1 VTLLLT
7 SAVLIL
13 GLIGGVILGAG
24 WAGRRVRSVT
34 ASLYPATTLRPGNT
48 LPDALSGLQSASAT
62 ARYDAQAIKE
72 SLALIRGSMDAL
84 PFGVVVMEQGATVD
98 WRNLV
103 ARNLLGPTR
112 TGLVIDE
119 AVKRQRAEALVG
131 RTSTETIEVQGPP
144 NRVLVVSA
152 VPINRSEQGAS
163 GVVIIE
169 DITARAHLEAVRKDF
184 VANIS
189 HELRTPV
196 GALALL
202 AETLQ
207 DETDPEVVS
216 RFAGKL
222 VDESHR
228 VARIVDDLL
237 ELSVLEGEAAKHRNE
252 ENIHD
257 IVSDALERVRTLA
270 ESRSIALD
278 TSAVDVDLVA
288 PCERRQL
295 VSAVSHLVENATKY
309 SEVGGV
315 VAVAAE
321 RVGDDITIRVTDAGV
336 GIPAKEVGRIF
347 ERFYRVDPARS
358 RNTGGTGLGL
368 AIVRHVAS
376 NHNGDV
382 TVESTEGV
390 GSTFRLRLPSL
401 VSADVVTKGSA

>member
-103 ARNLLGPTR
+103 ARNLLSPTR

>member
-7 SAVLIL
+7 SAVLIV
-13 GLIGGVILGAG
+13 GLISGVILGAG

-34 ASLYPATTLRPGNT
+34 ASLYPATKLRFGNT
-48 LPDALSGLQSASAT
+48 LPDALSGLESASVT
-62 ARYDAQAIKE
+62 ARDDALATKE
-72 SLALIRGSMDAL
+72 SLALIRRSMDAL
-84 PFGVVVMEQGATVD
+84 PFGVVVMEQGATID

-119 AVKRQRAEALVG
+119 AVKRQRGEALVG

-144 NRVLVVSA
+144 NRVLVISA
-152 VPINRSEQGAS
+152 VPINHSEQGAS

-228 VARIVDDLL
+228 VAHIVEDLL
-237 ELSVLEGEAAKHRNE
+237 ELSVLEGGAAKDRNE

-257 IVSDALERVRTLA
+257 IVSEAIERVRTLA

-278 TSAVDVDLVA
+278 TSGVDVDLVV

-315 VAVAAE
+315 VAIAAE
-321 RVGDDITIRVTDAGV
+321 RVGDDITIRVTDTGV

-376 NHNGDV
+376 NHNGHV

-401 VSADVVTKGSA
+401 VSADVLTKGSA

>member
-103 ARNLLGPTR
+103 ARNLLSPTR

-321 RVGDDITIRVTDAGV
+321 RVGDDITIRVTDTGV

>member
-1 VTLLLT
+1 VTLLLG
-7 SAVLIL
+7 SAVLIV
-13 GLIGGVILGAG
+13 GLFGGIVLGAS

-34 ASLYPATTLRPGNT
+34 ASLFPATTLRAGNT
-48 LPDALSGLQSASAT
+48 LPDALSGLESASTT
-62 ARYDAQAIKE
+62 ARDDALATKN

-84 PFGVVVMEQGATVD
+84 PFGVVVMEQGASED
-98 WRNLV
+98 WKNLA
-103 ARNLLGPTR
+103 ARGLLGPTR

-119 AVKRQRAEALVG
+119 TVKHQRAVALAG
-131 RTSTETIEVQGPP
+131 RSATETIEVQGPP
-144 NRVLVVSA
+144 NRVLVISA
-152 VPINRSEQGAS
+152 VPIARTAQGAS

-207 DETDPEVVS
+207 DETDPDVVS

-237 ELSVLEGEAAKHRNE
+237 ELSVLEGGAAKRQNE
-252 ENIHD
+252 EVVSH
-257 IVSDALERVRTLA
+257 IVADAIERVRMLA
-270 ESRSIALD
+270 ETRNITITTNL
-278 TSAVDVDLVA
+278 VDENLVV
-288 PCERRQL
+288 PCDRRQL

-309 SEVGGV
+309 SEVGGT
-315 VAVAAE
+315 VAIAAE
-321 RVGDDITIRVTDAGV
+321 REGDDIAIRVTDAGV
-336 GIPAKEVGRIF
+336 GIPAKEIGRIF

-358 RNTGGTGLGL
+358 RHTGGTGLGL

-376 NHNGDV
+376 NHDGQV

-390 GSTFRLRLPSL
+390 GSTFRLRLPCL
-401 VSADVVTKGSA
+401 VPADALTKGRR

>member
-1 VTLLLT
+1 VTLFLT
-7 SAVLIL
+7 SAVLIV
-13 GLIGGVILGAG
+13 GLIGGIILGAG

-34 ASLYPATTLRPGNT
+34 ASLYPATTLRHGNT
-48 LPDALSGLQSASAT
+48 LPDALSGLESAT
-62 ARYDAQAIKE
+62 ATARDDALAAKE

-84 PFGVVVMEQGATVD
+84 PFGVVVMEQGATLD

-119 AVKRQRAEALVG
+119 AVKHQRAEALVG

-144 NRVLVVSA
+144 NRVLVISA

-207 DETDPEVVS
+207 DETDPAVVS

-222 VDESHR
+222 VDEAHR

-237 ELSVLEGEAAKHRNE
+237 ELSVLEGGAAKHRNE

-257 IVSDALERVRTLA
+257 IISDALERVRTLA

-278 TSAVDVDLVA
+278 TSGVETDLVA

-315 VAVAAE
+315 VAIAAE
-321 RVGDDITIRVTDAGV
+321 RMGDDITIRITDAGV
-336 GIPAKEVGRIF
+336 GIPAKEIGRIF

-376 NHNGDV
+376 NHYGDV

-401 VSADVVTKGSA
+401 VSADVLTKGSA